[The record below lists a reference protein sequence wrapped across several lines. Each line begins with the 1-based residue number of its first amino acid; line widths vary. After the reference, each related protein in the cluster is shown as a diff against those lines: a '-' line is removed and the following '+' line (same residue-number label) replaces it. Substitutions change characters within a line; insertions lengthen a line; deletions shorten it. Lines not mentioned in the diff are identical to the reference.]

1 MSATPI
7 PPEADLAKAEAEY
20 EAFVW
25 ANLRRNYTA
34 NYVHGML
41 GMTGFRLVNAPTFL
55 PAYLRML
62 SGSDAIVGLGL
73 ALQQLGGVVSPVIGA
88 NMVEHKPKV
97 LPTAVVFGTLMRVPI
112 LLMALS
118 GWFLSGLPLLAS
130 LLVLLFLLGL
140 FSGPQRV
147 VFQLL
152 MAKVIPISRRG
163 RLQAWRNMTGG
174 LIAAGLAYLAGRYLI
189 QNNVLGNGYAT
200 TFMIAFV
207 LTSLGL
213 TVLRLLVREPAPPT
227 LRPQM
232 KLRDRIREFPQI
244 IASDRDFRNFLITQL
259 LAMGAR
265 LAAPFYILDAGRS
278 VTLDGAAIGLFSVA
292 FLGADTL
299 SNLLWG
305 YVGDR
310 TGFRVGY
317 LVSLALWI
325 AATALLMVSHT
336 TGVFVLAFI
345 GLGAAQSGYA
355 MSSQTMVLEF
365 GLREDMAI
373 RLAISSMVEGVM
385 AAIGPLAGGL
395 LASRFGYNPVF
406 GLSIGFL
413 AAALVLLWTG
423 VREPRLAKA

>member
-7 PPEADLAKAEAEY
+7 PSEADLARAEAEY
-20 EAFVW
+20 EVFVW

-88 NMVEHKPKV
+88 NMVEHRPKV
-97 LPTAVVFGTLMRVPI
+97 LPAAVVFGTLMRVPI

-152 MAKVIPISRRG
+152 MAKVIPLSRRG

-189 QNNVLGNGYAT
+189 QHNVLGNGYAT

-213 TVLRLLVREPAPPT
+213 TVLRLLVREPTPPT

-232 KLRDRIREFPQI
+232 KLQDRLKEFPQI
-244 IASDRDFRNFLITQL
+244 IAADRDFRNFLITQL

-292 FLGADTL
+292 FLGADTV

-325 AATALLMVSHT
+325 AATALLMVSHS
-336 TGVFVLAFI
+336 TGAFVLAFI

-395 LASRFGYNPVF
+395 LASRFGYSPVF

-413 AAALVLLWTG
+413 AAALVLLWFG
-423 VREPRLAKA
+423 VREPRLARV

>member
-1 MSATPI
+1 MVA
-7 PPEADLAKAEAEY
+7 AEAAY
-20 EAFVW
+20 EDFVW
-25 ANLRRNYTA
+25 ANLRRNYAA

-55 PAYLRML
+55 PAYLGLL

-88 NMVEHKPKV
+88 NLVEHRPRV
-97 LPTAVVFGTLMRVPI
+97 LPAAMVFGTLMRVPI

-118 GWFLSGLPLLAS
+118 GWFMTGAPLLVS

-152 MAKVIPISRRG
+152 LAKVIPISRRG

-174 LIAAGLAYLAGRYLI
+174 IIAAGLAYLAGRYLI

-213 TVLRLLVREPAPPT
+213 TALRLLLREPVPPT

-232 KLRDRIREFPQI
+232 TLRDRLKDFPQLMT
-244 IASDRDFRNFLITQL
+244 SDRDFRNFLIAQL
-259 LAMGAR
+259 LTMGAR
-265 LAAPFYILDAGRS
+265 LAAPFYILHAGKT
-278 VTLDGAAIGLFSVA
+278 VHLDGATLGLFSVA

-317 LVSLALWI
+317 LVSLVLWI
-325 AATALLMVSHT
+325 AATALLMVAH
-336 TGVFVLAFI
+336 GPGLFVLAFI
-345 GLGAAQSGYA
+345 GLGAAQSGYG

-365 GLREDMAI
+365 GLRDDIAI

-395 LASRFGYNPVF
+395 LASQFGYNPVF

-413 AAALVLLWTG
+413 AAALVILWTS
-423 VREPRLAKA
+423 VREPRIGVGKA